1 MEQMEPVMQIIK
13 IIVTSALIAGAVG
26 AGVFCIV
33 SAALRFSDLMESRRK
48 FKEWEEEQKEFEKW

>member
-1 MEQMEPVMQIIK
+1 MNILR
-13 IIVTSALIAGAVG
+13 IVLTSALIAGAVG

-33 SAALRFSDLMESRRK
+33 SASLRFSDLMESRRK